1 MGTEDQKQI
10 IVNFKLLLVVDQ
22 GVFMN
27 IRRVSSVATT
37 AFLALVLLGHGSAVA
52 SSSSGPKL
60 PQLDL
65 ATYPSQVFWLVI
77 SFVVLYFL
85 VAKLAMP
92 RIAEVLEERQERI
105 EDDLDKA
112 ETLKKEAYQVRI
124 EYEKALSAAREKAQ
138 DATRHAQE
146 EIAKRSAEAESAA
159 QVKVTVMLEEAEK
172 RIAASKTGA
181 EGKPGDPISSL
192 ERSVAQEVVAN
203 AVQKL
208 IGVDVTAA
216 DIDAAIAA
224 TLEER
229 PQ

>member
-10 IVNFKLLLVVDQ
+10 IANFKLLLVVDQ

-27 IRRVSSVATT
+27 IRRVSSVAAT
-37 AFLALVLLGHGSAVA
+37 AFLALVLLGQEATAA

-159 QVKVTVMLEEAEK
+159 QIKVTVMLEEAEK

-181 EGKPGDPISSL
+181 EGTSADPISSL
-192 ERSVAQEVVAN
+192 ERSVAQEIVAN

>member
-1 MGTEDQKQI
+1 
-10 IVNFKLLLVVDQ
+10 
-22 GVFMN
+22 MN

-37 AFLALVLLGHGSAVA
+37 AFLALVLLGHGAAVA
-52 SSSSGPKL
+52 SASSGPKL

-65 ATYPSQVFWLVI
+65 ATYSSQVFWLII

-138 DATRHAQE
+138 QATRHAQE

-181 EGKPGDPISSL
+181 EGKLGDPISSL

>member
-10 IVNFKLLLVVDQ
+10 IANFKLLLVVDQ

-27 IRRVSSVATT
+27 IRRVSSVAAT
-37 AFLALVLLGHGSAVA
+37 AFLALVLLGQEATAA

-65 ATYPSQVFWLVI
+65 ATYSSQVFWLII

-181 EGKPGDPISSL
+181 EGTSDDPISSL
-192 ERSVAQEVVAN
+192 ERSVAQDVVAN

>member
-1 MGTEDQKQI
+1 
-10 IVNFKLLLVVDQ
+10 
-22 GVFMN
+22 MN
-27 IRRVSSVATT
+27 IRRVSSLAAT
-37 AFLALVLLGHGSAVA
+37 AFLALVLLGHEATGA

-65 ATYPSQVFWLVI
+65 TTYSSQVFWLIV

-138 DATRHAQE
+138 EATRHAQE

>member
-1 MGTEDQKQI
+1 
-10 IVNFKLLLVVDQ
+10 
-22 GVFMN
+22 MN
-27 IRRVSSVATT
+27 IRRLSSLAAT
-37 AFLALVLLGHGSAVA
+37 AFLALVLLGNGATAA

-65 ATYPSQVFWLVI
+65 ATYSSQVFWLVI

>member
-1 MGTEDQKQI
+1 
-10 IVNFKLLLVVDQ
+10 
-22 GVFMN
+22 MN
-27 IRRVSSVATT
+27 IRRVSSLAAT
-37 AFLALVLLGHGSAVA
+37 AFLALVLLGQGATAA

-60 PQLDL
+60 PQLDV
-65 ATYPSQVFWLVI
+65 ATYSSQVFWLII
-77 SFVVLYFL
+77 SFIVLYFL
-85 VAKLAMP
+85 MAKLAMP

-172 RIAASKTGA
+172 RIAASKTGT
-181 EGKPGDPISSL
+181 EGTSDDPISSL

>member
-1 MGTEDQKQI
+1 
-10 IVNFKLLLVVDQ
+10 
-22 GVFMN
+22 MN
-27 IRRVSSVATT
+27 IRRVSSLSAT
-37 AFLALVLLGHGSAVA
+37 AFLALVLLGHEATGA

-65 ATYPSQVFWLVI
+65 TTYSSQVFWLIV

>member
-1 MGTEDQKQI
+1 M
-10 IVNFKLLLVVDQ
+10 KL
-22 GVFMN
+22 
-27 IRRVSSVATT
+27 RRVSGVAIK
-37 AFLALVLLGHGSAVA
+37 AFLVLVLLGHGATAA

-65 ATYPSQVFWLVI
+65 ATYSSQVFWLII

>member
-1 MGTEDQKQI
+1 
-10 IVNFKLLLVVDQ
+10 
-22 GVFMN
+22 MN

-65 ATYPSQVFWLVI
+65 ATYSSQVFWLII
-77 SFVVLYFL
+77 SFAVLYFL

>member
-1 MGTEDQKQI
+1 M
-10 IVNFKLLLVVDQ
+10 KL
-22 GVFMN
+22 
-27 IRRVSSVATT
+27 RRVSGVAIK
-37 AFLALVLLGHGSAVA
+37 AFLALVLLGHGATAA

-181 EGKPGDPISSL
+181 EGTSDDPISSL
-192 ERSVAQEVVAN
+192 ERSVAQDVVAN

>member
-1 MGTEDQKQI
+1 
-10 IVNFKLLLVVDQ
+10 
-22 GVFMN
+22 MN
-27 IRRVSSVATT
+27 IRRVLSVAATT
-37 AFLALVLLGHGSAVA
+37 FLAPLVLVHSATAAGST
-52 SSSSGPKL
+52 SEPKL
-60 PQLDL
+60 PQLDIT
-65 ATYPSQVFWLVI
+65 TYSSQIFWLIV
-77 SFVVLYFL
+77 SFVLLYFL

-112 ETLKKEAYQVRI
+112 ETLKKEAYQVRV
-124 EYEKALSAAREKAQ
+124 EYEKALAAAREKAQ
-138 DATRHAQE
+138 DATRHAKE
-146 EIAKRSAEAESAA
+146 EIAKRSAKAESAA

-172 RIAASKTGA
+172 RIAASKIGA
-181 EGKPGDPISSL
+181 DGTSGESVSSL

-208 IGVDVTAA
+208 IGVNVTAA

-224 TLEER
+224 TMEER

>member
-1 MGTEDQKQI
+1 
-10 IVNFKLLLVVDQ
+10 
-22 GVFMN
+22 MN

-37 AFLALVLLGHGSAVA
+37 AFLALVLLGHGAAVA

-65 ATYPSQVFWLVI
+65 ATYSSQVFWLII

-138 DATRHAQE
+138 EATRHAQE

>member
-1 MGTEDQKQI
+1 MGC
-10 IVNFKLLLVVDQ
+10 
-22 GVFMN
+22 FMN
-27 IRRVSSVATT
+27 IRRLSSVVVT
-37 AFLALVLLGHGSAVA
+37 AFLALVVLVHSATA
-52 SSSSGPKL
+52 ANSSSGPKL
-60 PQLDL
+60 PQLDI
-65 ATYPSQVFWLVI
+65 ATYSSQIFWLIV
-77 SFVVLYFL
+77 SFVLLYFL

-105 EDDLDKA
+105 ADDLDKA

-124 EYEKALSAAREKAQ
+124 EYEKALSAAREKAN

-159 QVKVTVMLEEAEK
+159 RVKVTVMLEEAEK

-181 EGKPGDPISSL
+181 EAISGEPISSL

>member
-1 MGTEDQKQI
+1 
-10 IVNFKLLLVVDQ
+10 
-22 GVFMN
+22 MN
-27 IRRVSSVATT
+27 IRRVSSVAATT
-37 AFLALVLLGHGSAVA
+37 LLAPFVLVHSATA
-52 SSSSGPKL
+52 AGSSSGPKL
-60 PQLDL
+60 PQLDV
-65 ATYPSQVFWLVI
+65 ATYSSQIFWLIV

-138 DATRHAQE
+138 DATRHAKE

-181 EGKPGDPISSL
+181 EETLGEPISSL
-192 ERSVAQEVVAN
+192 ERSVAQEVVGN

-224 TLEER
+224 TMEER

>member
-1 MGTEDQKQI
+1 M
-10 IVNFKLLLVVDQ
+10 KL
-22 GVFMN
+22 
-27 IRRVSSVATT
+27 RRVSSVAIK
-37 AFLALVLLGHGSAVA
+37 AFLALVLFGHGATAA

-60 PQLDL
+60 PQLDF

-77 SFVVLYFL
+77 SFFVLYFL

-181 EGKPGDPISSL
+181 EGNPGDPISSL

>member
-1 MGTEDQKQI
+1 
-10 IVNFKLLLVVDQ
+10 
-22 GVFMN
+22 MN
-27 IRRVSSVATT
+27 IRRVSSVVAT
-37 AFLALVLLGHGSAVA
+37 ALLALVVLVHSAIA
-52 SSSSGPKL
+52 ANSSSGPKL
-60 PQLDL
+60 PQLDVS
-65 ATYPSQVFWLVI
+65 TYSSQIFWLII
-77 SFVVLYFL
+77 SFVILYFL

-124 EYEKALSAAREKAQ
+124 EYEKALAAAREKAN

-146 EIAKRSAEAESAA
+146 EIAKRNAEAESAA

-181 EGKPGDPISSL
+181 EGTPGEPINAL

>member
-1 MGTEDQKQI
+1 M
-10 IVNFKLLLVVDQ
+10 KL
-22 GVFMN
+22 
-27 IRRVSSVATT
+27 RRVSGVAIK
-37 AFLALVLLGHGSAVA
+37 AFLAIVLLGHGATAA

-65 ATYPSQVFWLVI
+65 ATYSSQVFWLII
-77 SFVVLYFL
+77 SFLVLYFL

-146 EIAKRSAEAESAA
+146 EIAKQSAEAESAA

-172 RIAASKTGA
+172 RIATSKIGA
-181 EGKPGDPISSL
+181 EGTSGDPISSL

-216 DIDAAIAA
+216 DIDSAIAA

>member
-1 MGTEDQKQI
+1 M
-10 IVNFKLLLVVDQ
+10 KL
-22 GVFMN
+22 
-27 IRRVSSVATT
+27 RRVSGVAIK
-37 AFLALVLLGHGSAVA
+37 AFLALVLLGHGATAA

-138 DATRHAQE
+138 EATRHAQE

>member
-1 MGTEDQKQI
+1 
-10 IVNFKLLLVVDQ
+10 
-22 GVFMN
+22 MN
-27 IRRVSSVATT
+27 IRSVSSVAAT
-37 AFLALVLLGHGSAVA
+37 AFLTLVLLGQGATAA

-65 ATYPSQVFWLVI
+65 ATYSSQVFWLTV

>member
-1 MGTEDQKQI
+1 M
-10 IVNFKLLLVVDQ
+10 KL
-22 GVFMN
+22 
-27 IRRVSSVATT
+27 RRVSGVAIK
-37 AFLALVLLGHGSAVA
+37 AFLALVLLGHGATA
-52 SSSSGPKL
+52 ATSSSGPKL

-65 ATYPSQVFWLVI
+65 TTYPSQVFWLVI

-138 DATRHAQE
+138 EATRHAQE

-181 EGKPGDPISSL
+181 EGKLGDPLSSL

>member
-1 MGTEDQKQI
+1 
-10 IVNFKLLLVVDQ
+10 
-22 GVFMN
+22 MN
-27 IRRVSSVATT
+27 IRRVSSLAAK
-37 AFLALVLLGHGSAVA
+37 AFLALVLLGHGATA
-52 SSSSGPKL
+52 ESSSSGPKL

-65 ATYPSQVFWLVI
+65 ATYSSQVFWLVI

>member
-1 MGTEDQKQI
+1 MT
-10 IVNFKLLLVVDQ
+10 
-22 GVFMN
+22 
-27 IRRVSSVATT
+27 IRRLSSVAIT
-37 AFLALVLLGHGSAVA
+37 AFIALVLLEQGATAA

-65 ATYPSQVFWLVI
+65 ATYSSQVFWLII

-181 EGKPGDPISSL
+181 EGTSVDPVSSL

>member
-27 IRRVSSVATT
+27 IRRVSSVAAT
-37 AFLALVLLGHGSAVA
+37 AFLALVLLGHRATAA

-65 ATYPSQVFWLVI
+65 ATYSSQVFWLIV

-124 EYEKALSAAREKAQ
+124 EYE
-138 DATRHAQE
+138 
-146 EIAKRSAEAESAA
+146 
-159 QVKVTVMLEEAEK
+159 
-172 RIAASKTGA
+172 
-181 EGKPGDPISSL
+181 
-192 ERSVAQEVVAN
+192 
-203 AVQKL
+203 
-208 IGVDVTAA
+208 
-216 DIDAAIAA
+216 
-224 TLEER
+224 
-229 PQ
+229 

>member
-1 MGTEDQKQI
+1 MGC
-10 IVNFKLLLVVDQ
+10 
-22 GVFMN
+22 FMN
-27 IRRVSSVATT
+27 IRRLSSVVVT
-37 AFLALVLLGHGSAVA
+37 AFLALVVLVHSATA
-52 SSSSGPKL
+52 ANSSSGPKL
-60 PQLDL
+60 PQLDI
-65 ATYPSQVFWLVI
+65 ATYSSQIFWLIV
-77 SFVVLYFL
+77 SFVLLYFL

-105 EDDLDKA
+105 ADDLDKA

-124 EYEKALSAAREKAQ
+124 EYEKALSAAREKAN

-159 QVKVTVMLEEAEK
+159 RVKVTVMLEEAEK

-181 EGKPGDPISSL
+181 EAISGEPINSL

-216 DIDAAIAA
+216 DIDAAIVA

>member
-1 MGTEDQKQI
+1 MT
-10 IVNFKLLLVVDQ
+10 
-22 GVFMN
+22 
-27 IRRVSSVATT
+27 IRRLSSVAIT
-37 AFLALVLLGHGSAVA
+37 AFIALVLLEHGATAA

-65 ATYPSQVFWLVI
+65 ATYPSQVFWLII

-159 QVKVTVMLEEAEK
+159 QIKVTVMLEEAEK

-181 EGKPGDPISSL
+181 EGTAADPISSL

-216 DIDAAIAA
+216 DIDAAIAV

>member
-1 MGTEDQKQI
+1 
-10 IVNFKLLLVVDQ
+10 
-22 GVFMN
+22 MN
-27 IRRVSSVATT
+27 IRRLSSVAATT
-37 AFLALVLLGHGSAVA
+37 LLAPFVLVHSAIAAGS
-52 SSSSGPKL
+52 SPGPKL
-60 PQLDL
+60 PQLDV
-65 ATYPSQVFWLVI
+65 ATYSSQIFWLIV

-138 DATRHAQE
+138 DATRHAKE

-181 EGKPGDPISSL
+181 EETLGEPISSL
-192 ERSVAQEVVAN
+192 ERSVAEEVVAN

-224 TLEER
+224 TMEDR

>member
-1 MGTEDQKQI
+1 M
-10 IVNFKLLLVVDQ
+10 KL
-22 GVFMN
+22 
-27 IRRVSSVATT
+27 RRVSGVAIK
-37 AFLALVLLGHGSAVA
+37 AFLALVLLGHGAAVA

-65 ATYPSQVFWLVI
+65 ATYSSQVFWLII

-138 DATRHAQE
+138 EATRHAQE

-172 RIAASKTGA
+172 RIAASKMGA
-181 EGKPGDPISSL
+181 EETLGDPLSSL

>member
-1 MGTEDQKQI
+1 M
-10 IVNFKLLLVVDQ
+10 KL
-22 GVFMN
+22 
-27 IRRVSSVATT
+27 RRVSGVAIK
-37 AFLALVLLGHGSAVA
+37 AFLALVLLGHGATAA

-65 ATYPSQVFWLVI
+65 ATYSSQVFWLII

-146 EIAKRSAEAESAA
+146 EIAKQSAEAESAA

>member
-1 MGTEDQKQI
+1 
-10 IVNFKLLLVVDQ
+10 
-22 GVFMN
+22 MN
-27 IRRVSSVATT
+27 IRRVSSVAATT
-37 AFLALVLLGHGSAVA
+37 LLAPFVLVHSAIA
-52 SSSSGPKL
+52 AGSSSGPKL
-60 PQLDL
+60 PQLDV
-65 ATYPSQVFWLVI
+65 ATYSSQIFWLIV

-138 DATRHAQE
+138 DATRHAKE

-181 EGKPGDPISSL
+181 EETLGEPISSL
-192 ERSVAQEVVAN
+192 ERSVAEEVVAN

-224 TLEER
+224 TMEDR

>member
-1 MGTEDQKQI
+1 
-10 IVNFKLLLVVDQ
+10 
-22 GVFMN
+22 MN
-27 IRRVSSVATT
+27 IRRVSSLATT
-37 AFLALVLLGHGSAVA
+37 AFLALVLLGHGAAVA

-65 ATYPSQVFWLVI
+65 ATYSSQVFWLII

-138 DATRHAQE
+138 EATRHAQE

-181 EGKPGDPISSL
+181 EGMSGDPISSL

>member
-1 MGTEDQKQI
+1 
-10 IVNFKLLLVVDQ
+10 
-22 GVFMN
+22 MN
-27 IRRVSSVATT
+27 IRRVSSLAAT
-37 AFLALVLLGHGSAVA
+37 AFLALVLLGQGATAA

-65 ATYPSQVFWLVI
+65 ATYSSQVFWLII
-77 SFVVLYFL
+77 SFIVLYFL

-124 EYEKALSAAREKAQ
+124 EYEKALSAAREKANH
-138 DATRHAQE
+138 ATRNAQE
-146 EIAKRSAEAESAA
+146 EIAKRSAEAEAAA

-172 RIAASKTGA
+172 RIAASKIGA
-181 EGKPGDPISSL
+181 DGALGESVSSL

-208 IGVDVTAA
+208 IGVDVTSA

-224 TLEER
+224 TMEER